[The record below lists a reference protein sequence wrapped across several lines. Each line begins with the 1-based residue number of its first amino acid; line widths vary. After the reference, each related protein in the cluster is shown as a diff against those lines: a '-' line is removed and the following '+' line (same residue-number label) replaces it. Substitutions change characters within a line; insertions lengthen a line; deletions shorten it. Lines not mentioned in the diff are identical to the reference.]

1 MANEGGIYLHDLNM
15 AVLAHYPLRVLRIDD
30 YGKVKKVHTAEG
42 TFALKKIS
50 DVQQL
55 HAIEQAAFF
64 YRPQMIPIY
73 WSKRGTLFVAEGGY
87 YYYVM
92 PWISLPSGQRA
103 TEAMISF
110 FRDLATLHQKTLQ
123 EINVDETELKNY
135 YETKKAAW
143 EEERSF
149 LQSYAEQC
157 EHEWY
162 MSPFQLQFCTYF
174 HETMQAYWFAET
186 QLETWYE
193 KMKETKKW
201 RVAFVHGNARFSH
214 YVPREQGGQ
223 FFSWERAKW
232 AFPLVD
238 VAAALDEYVRTPSV
252 DDTWV
257 DGFREYEKKLSLREE
272 ELAFF
277 SSHVASPTYLYRVV
291 SDYAEKRKKEQTE
304 YRAVSELQ
312 RAYWI
317 MKRTEQLLMRM
328 TTLNPLEVESDSQ
341 SNENG

>member
-1 MANEGGIYLHDLNM
+1 MEREVDSLQRSDMAILS
-15 AVLAHYPLRVLRIDD
+15 HYPLHVMRIDD
-30 YGKVKKVHTAEG
+30 YGKVKKVQAVEG
-42 TFALKKIS
+42 TFALKKI
-50 DVQQL
+50 DDPRKL

-64 YRPQMIPIY
+64 YQPQMIPIY

-92 PWISLPSGQRA
+92 PWISPPSGQRA
-103 TEAMISF
+103 TEVMISF
-110 FRDLATLHQKTLQ
+110 FRDLASLHQKTLQ
-123 EINVDETELKNY
+123 EINVDETELKSY

-174 HETMQAYWFAET
+174 HETMQAYWFAEA
-186 QLETWYE
+186 QLETWYD

-201 RVAFVHGNARFSH
+201 RVTFVHGNARSSH
-214 YVPREQGGQ
+214 YVRSERGGR
-223 FFSWERAKW
+223 FFSWERARW

-238 VAAALDEYVRTPSV
+238 VATSLYEYVRTPPPV
-252 DDTWV
+252 DETWI
-257 DGFREYEKKLSLREE
+257 DGFGEYKRQLAIREE

-277 SSHVASPTYLYRVV
+277 LSHAASPTYLYRVV
-291 SDYAEKRKKEQTE
+291 SSYAAKRKKEWTEYAAVSRLQREYWALKQTE
-304 YRAVSELQ
+304 Q
-312 RAYWI
+312 I
-317 MKRTEQLLMRM
+317 MMRLVQTEQLS
-328 TTLNPLEVESDSQ
+328 NPIEMESD
-341 SNENG
+341 G